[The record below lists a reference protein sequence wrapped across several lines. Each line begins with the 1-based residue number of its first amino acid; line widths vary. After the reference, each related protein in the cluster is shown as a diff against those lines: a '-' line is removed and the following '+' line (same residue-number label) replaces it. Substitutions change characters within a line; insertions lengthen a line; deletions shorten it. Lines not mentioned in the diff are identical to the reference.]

1 MRRGGRIARRSQLRP
16 TRSTNAATNVQIF
29 VIHPRQSRHRPN
41 TQFLRPC
48 TERAQVSGKV
58 MRSGGAKSERTIG
71 INKSVDH
78 TARSRQLSRDPSGS
92 LPSPA
97 DAPGRVV
104 QRALRAAELLSQRI
118 GDRKRKRRRRRMG
131 ARHVCSSGARGEGE
145 EGARGGGAA
154 ACACGAAACACG
166 AAAAGV
172 LKLRHENRHRH
183 RMMKT
188 PPISTH
194 RRAATCA
201 SARTIAGTIAGRR
214 IRYGSLALCN
224 TSLRSPEFAQTDG
237 STTSRAK
244 SAESLFSCTQSVR
257 RVMLLPTAAKT
268 GCRTLSRAPQ

>member
-145 EGARGGGAA
+145 EGARGGAV
-154 ACACGAAACACG
+154 
-166 AAAAGV
+166 AAGV